1 MIHLLKILSEMMRGK
16 PIRSGRLY
24 LRPPHRRDVK
34 GWLAVRAASRA
45 FLVPW
50 EPTWPRDAL
59 TRKAFLRR
67 LRAHAIHSNADTG
80 YAFYV
85 FRAADD
91 TLMGGITLNN
101 VRRGVTQSCSIGYW
115 IGEAHARQGYM
126 TEALAGLL
134 PFVFDTLK
142 LHRLEAACL
151 PSNTASQVL
160 LRKVGFQEEGFVRH
174 YLRINGKWHDHIL
187 FGMLDSDPR
196 PIAVVAADP
205 SSRYRPVPPMAP
217 APAHRLEIQDG

>member
-67 LRAHAIHSNADTG
+67 LRAHAIHSETIIVQLTRKLNEQGTIINRQSWWKFWDQS
-80 YAFYV
+80 
-85 FRAADD
+85 DD
-91 TLMGGITLNN
+91 N
-101 VRRGVTQSCSIGYW
+101 
-115 IGEAHARQGYM
+115 
-126 TEALAGLL
+126 
-134 PFVFDTLK
+134 
-142 LHRLEAACL
+142 
-151 PSNTASQVL
+151 
-160 LRKVGFQEEGFVRH
+160 
-174 YLRINGKWHDHIL
+174 
-187 FGMLDSDPR
+187 
-196 PIAVVAADP
+196 
-205 SSRYRPVPPMAP
+205 
-217 APAHRLEIQDG
+217 